1 MNCIEFQAVLDE
13 YVDGGLP
20 AADAARGEQH
30 LAGCAACRAQAEALS
45 RLLSAT
51 AALPREMR
59 PERNL
64 WPEIKAELEAAEVA
78 RTREDD
84 AAKTIVHRGTGVPR
98 SILSWLLPLGVAAAI
113 VGIATLQ
120 PVMISPQGGDGWT
133 VASIAGTPR
142 VERQTV
148 SGEAQLRVGQWVETD
163 ADSRAKLASET
174 VGHVSVEPNSRL
186 RLAAAKATN
195 QRLELQRG
203 TMSAFIW
210 APPRLFLVDTPAARA
225 VDLGCAYTMT
235 VDDNGDGELHV
246 TLGYVALEHGDRES
260 LIPARTK
267 CLTRRNVG
275 PGTPFDEDAPEA
287 LRAALKQFDF
297 EPGAAAAALPIILQ
311 NSRPDDAVTLW
322 HLLARTS
329 GDERGRVFDALA
341 HWHKP
346 PAGVTRAGILS
357 GNTAMRKA
365 WGTALGIGVF

>member
-1 MNCIEFQAVLDE
+1 MNCIEFQAVLDD

-20 AADAARGEQH
+20 AAEVARGEKH
-30 LAGCAACRAQAEALS
+30 LAGCAACRAQVESLR
-45 RLLSAT
+45 RLLGVA
-51 AALPREMR
+51 AALPKEIV

-64 WPEIKAELEAAEVA
+64 WPEIAAELESEGRGVCE
-78 RTREDD
+78 TD
-84 AAKTIVHRGTGVPR
+84 ALPGGTEAQR
-98 SILSWLLPLGVAAAI
+98 SILSWLLPLAAAAAI

-120 PVMISPQGGDGWT
+120 PVLVSPQAGKGWT
-133 VASIAGTPR
+133 VASVEGTPR
-142 VERQTV
+142 VAAQTV

-163 ADSRAKLASET
+163 ANSRAKLASEV
-174 VGHVSVEPNSRL
+174 VGRVSIEPNSRL

-225 VDLGCAYTMT
+225 VDLGCEYTMT

-260 LIPARTK
+260 LIPAKAK

-287 LRAALKQFDF
+287 LRLALKRFDF
-297 EPGAAAAALPIILQ
+297 EPGAAADALPIILK
-311 NSRPDDAVTLW
+311 NSRPDDALTLW
-322 HLLARTS
+322 HLLARTR
-329 GDERGRVFDALA
+329 GDERGKVFDALA

-346 PAGVTRAGILS
+346 PAGVTRAGILA
-357 GNTAMRKA
+357 GNTAMRET
-365 WGTALGIGVF
+365 WGKALGIGTF